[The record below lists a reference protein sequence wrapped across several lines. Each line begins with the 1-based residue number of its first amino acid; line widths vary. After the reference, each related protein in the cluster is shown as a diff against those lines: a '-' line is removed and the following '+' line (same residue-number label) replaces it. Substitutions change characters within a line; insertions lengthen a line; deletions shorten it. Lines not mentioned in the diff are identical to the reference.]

1 MNIFLSGVTVLFG
14 AATGIWFS
22 KRLKERERFMSSVIL
37 LIKELTVQIKYTNTE
52 IGEMLKHAS
61 QTETYQNLLF
71 VTSCTNISEN
81 GDFHPLWNDG
91 VKKQPYLT
99 STDRELLF
107 ALGDRLGETDLD
119 GQLSFLELTCEMLK
133 KQQEEAAENYRKKGR
148 MYRSVGLLCGLAVG
162 IMVL

>member
-1 MNIFLSGVTVLFG
+1 MNLFFSAITVLFG
-14 AATGIWFS
+14 AAAGIWFS
-22 KRLKERERFMSSVIL
+22 GRLKERERFMSSVIL

-52 IGEMLKHAS
+52 IGAMLKSAS
-61 QTETYQNLLF
+61 QNEAYQNLLF
-71 VTSCTNISEN
+71 VTSCTDISEN
-81 GDFHPLWNDG
+81 GDFHPLWNNG

-99 STDRELLF
+99 PADRELLL

-133 KQQEEAAENYRKKGR
+133 KQQQEASENYRKKGR
-148 MYRSVGLLCGLAVG
+148 MYRSVGFLCGLALG

>member
-1 MNIFLSGVTVLFG
+1 MNILFSAITVLFG

-22 KRLKERERFMSSVIL
+22 KRLKEREHFMSSVIL
-37 LIKELTVQIKYTNTE
+37 LIKELTVQIKYTNSE
-52 IGEMLKHAS
+52 IGTMLKNAA
-61 QTETYQNLLF
+61 QNQAYQNLLF
-71 VTSCTNISEN
+71 VTSCISISEN
-81 GDFHPLWNDG
+81 GNFHDLWNDG

-99 STDRELLF
+99 LADRELLF

-133 KQQEEAAENYRKKGR
+133 KQQGEAAENYRKKGR
-148 MYRSVGLLCGLAVG
+148 MYRSVGLLCGLAAG

>member
-1 MNIFLSGVTVLFG
+1 
-14 AATGIWFS
+14 
-22 KRLKERERFMSSVIL
+22 MSSVIL

-52 IGEMLKHAS
+52 IGVMLKSAS
-61 QTETYQNLLF
+61 QHEAYKNLLF
-71 VTSCTNISEN
+71 ISACANTSEN

-91 VKKQPYLT
+91 VKRQPYLT
-99 STDRELLF
+99 TTDRELLF

-133 KQQEEAAENYRKKGR
+133 KQQQEASENYRKKGR
-148 MYRSVGLLCGLAVG
+148 MYRSVGLLCGLAAG

>member
-1 MNIFLSGVTVLFG
+1 MNIIFSAITVLFG
-14 AATGIWFS
+14 AATGVWLS

-52 IGEMLKHAS
+52 IGAMLKAAS
-61 QTETYQNLLF
+61 QNQAYQNLLF
-71 VTSCTNISEN
+71 VTACTHISET

-99 STDRELLF
+99 PTDRELLF

-133 KQQEEAAENYRKKGR
+133 KQQQEAAENYRQKGR
-148 MYRSVGLLCGLAVG
+148 MYRSVGILCGLAAG

>member
-1 MNIFLSGVTVLFG
+1 MNIFLSAITVLFG
-14 AATGIWFS
+14 AAAGVWFS
-22 KRLKERERFMSSVIL
+22 KRLRERERFMSSVIL
-37 LIKELTVQIKYTNTE
+37 LINELTVQIKYTNTE
-52 IGEMLKHAS
+52 IGAMLKAAS
-61 QTETYQNLLF
+61 QNEAYQNLLF
-71 VTSCTNISEN
+71 VTDCARISEN

-99 STDRELLF
+99 SADRELLF

-133 KQQEEAAENYRKKGR
+133 KQQAEAAENYRRKGR
-148 MYRSVGLLCGLAVG
+148 MYRSVGVLCGLAVG

>member
-1 MNIFLSGVTVLFG
+1 MNLFLSAVTVLFG
-14 AATGIWFS
+14 TAAGVWFS

-52 IGEMLKHAS
+52 IGWMLKNAS
-61 QTETYQNLLF
+61 QNEAYQALLF
-71 VTSCTNISEN
+71 VTACSSIGEN

-99 STDRELLF
+99 PADRELLF

-133 KQQEEAAENYRKKGR
+133 KQQQEASENYRRKGR
-148 MYRSVGLLCGLAVG
+148 MYRSVGVLCGLAAG

>member
-1 MNIFLSGVTVLFG
+1 MNLFLSAITVLFG

-22 KRLKERERFMSSVIL
+22 KRLKEREHFMSSVIL
-37 LIKELTVQIKYTNTE
+37 LIKELTVQIKYTNAE
-52 IGEMLKHAS
+52 IGNMLKNAS
-61 QTETYQNLLF
+61 QNAAYQNLLF
-71 VTSCTNISEN
+71 VTSCANISET
-81 GDFHPLWNDG
+81 GDFHHLWNDG

-99 STDRELLF
+99 PTDRELLF

-133 KQQEEAAENYRKKGR
+133 KQQQEAAENYRKKGR
-148 MYRSVGLLCGLAVG
+148 MYRSVGLLCGLAAG

>member
-1 MNIFLSGVTVLFG
+1 MNIFFSGVTVLFG

-37 LIKELTVQIKYTNTE
+37 LINELTVQIKYTNTE
-52 IGEMLKHAS
+52 IGVMLKTAS
-61 QTETYQNLLF
+61 QNEAYRNLLF
-71 VTSCTNISEN
+71 IAACENISEN

-99 STDRELLF
+99 PTDRELLF

-133 KQQEEAAENYRKKGR
+133 RQQQEASENYRKKGR
-148 MYRSVGLLCGLAVG
+148 MYRSVGLLCGLAAG

>member
-1 MNIFLSGVTVLFG
+1 MNILLSGITIFFG
-14 AATGIWFS
+14 AATGVWFS

-37 LIKELTVQIKYTNTE
+37 LIKELTVQIRYTNTE
-52 IGEMLKHAS
+52 IGVILKTAS
-61 QTETYQNLLF
+61 QNEAYQNLLF
-71 VTSCTNISEN
+71 IAACANISEN

-99 STDRELLF
+99 PADRELLF

-133 KQQEEAAENYRKKGR
+133 KQQQEASENYRKKGR
-148 MYRSVGLLCGLAVG
+148 MYRSVGFLCGLAAG

>member
-1 MNIFLSGVTVLFG
+1 MNIFLSAIAVLFG
-14 AATGIWFS
+14 AAAGIWFS

-52 IGEMLKHAS
+52 IGTMLKSAS
-61 QTETYQNLLF
+61 QNEAYQNLLF
-71 VTSCTNISEN
+71 VTSCLDIGEN

-99 STDRELLF
+99 PTDRELLF
-107 ALGDRLGETDLD
+107 ALGNRLGETDLD
-119 GQLSFLELTCEMLK
+119 GQLSFLELTCEQLK
-133 KQQEEAAENYRKKGR
+133 KQQQDAAENYRQKGR
-148 MYRSVGLLCGLAVG
+148 MYRSVGLLCGLALG

>member
-1 MNIFLSGVTVLFG
+1 MNIFLSAIAVLFG
-14 AATGIWFS
+14 AAAGIWFS
-22 KRLKERERFMSSVIL
+22 KRLKERERFISSVIL

-52 IGEMLKHAS
+52 IGAMLKSAS
-61 QTETYQNLLF
+61 QNEAYRNLLF
-71 VTSCTNISEN
+71 VSSCAEISEN

-91 VKKQPYLT
+91 IKNQPFLT
-99 STDRELLF
+99 PSDRELLF

-133 KQQEEAAENYRKKGR
+133 KQQQEASENYRQKGR
-148 MYRSVGLLCGLAVG
+148 MYRSVGLLCGLALG